1 MRIPNLAL
9 LGATLLTLL
18 LLVVA
23 APAQPWAK
31 ALLGFQLPALW
42 TLLALVGIFRAVRAQ
57 QAVPAALY
65 VALGVTLLT
74 YLYFF
79 LVVFAGGKPQPG
91 A

>member
-1 MRIPNLAL
+1 MRPFSLAL
-9 LGATLLTLL
+9 LAAALLTLL

-23 APAQPWAK
+23 APVQAWAK

-57 QAVPAALY
+57 QPVPAALY
-65 VALGVTLLT
+65 VALGVTLVN
-74 YLYFF
+74 YFYF
-79 LVVFAGGKPQPG
+79 AIVFSGGRHLPG